1 MCISL
6 ICELLKNAILYVKL
20 GLKKHPSI
28 DVWKQVSP
36 TLLLLNLTNS
46 KNYLSKEDKLN
57 ISFLFNINNITTSV
71 ELPKTLE
78 ELSKKPLL
86 LPVKTTNQRKK
97 IEEVLNNKGITTDP
111 IMELETNE
119 MMLNYIKE
127 GMGVGYIL
135 KSVALKNPDLQIVE
149 LEEELPSE
157 IITLVFNETTLT
169 SSSKEFINMLTNMN
183 L

>member
-1 MCISL
+1 MGKLDIS
-6 ICELLKNAILYVKL
+6 N
-20 GLKKHPSI
+20 
-28 DVWKQVSP
+28 
-36 TLLLLNLTNS
+36 
-46 KNYLSKEDKLN
+46 
-57 ISFLFNINNITTSV
+57 
-71 ELPKTLE
+71 LE
-78 ELSKKPLL
+78 ELSKQPLL

-135 KSVALKNPDLQIVE
+135 KSVATKNPELEIIE

-169 SSSKEFINMLTNMN
+169 SSSKEFINLLTNME

>member
-1 MCISL
+1 MGEHPNIVIKMTNNENEKLFELMHQHTLDILIISGASE
-6 ICELLKNAILYVKL
+6 IPKDLKTIPLEKEEYCFAYNKEAMGKL
-20 GLKKHPSI
+20 DIS
-28 DVWKQVSP
+28 
-36 TLLLLNLTNS
+36 TLED
-46 KNYLSKEDKLN
+46 LSKQ
-57 ISFLFNINNITTSV
+57 
-71 ELPKTLE
+71 
-78 ELSKKPLL
+78 PLL

-135 KSVALKNPDLQIVE
+135 KSVAIKNPDLEVIE

-169 SSSKEFINMLTNMN
+169 SSSKEFINLLTNME